1 MTHGTAAKR
10 AAREA
15 RSSPA
20 LRVLARGGYAAN
32 GVVHVLIG
40 MIVVAIALG
49 GKGESDQAGA
59 FKAIG
64 AAPLGFVA
72 LWALAILLAA
82 LGVWHAAN
90 GLIASRSSDVK
101 KWGVRISEWSQALVF
116 LALGAIAASV
126 ALGARPNADEAAEE
140 ASRGV
145 LNLPGGA
152 WLLGLTGIGIGVGG
166 IAFVVMGVRRS
177 FHSKVAIPESRAGT
191 LVTTLGVIGFVAKG
205 VALVVVGILLVIAA
219 ARVDPDTAAGLDGA
233 IRSLLDVFGGPFLVA
248 VVGAGFIAYGV
259 FCFFRARYAR
269 L

>member
-1 MTHGTAAKR
+1 MTHGAAAKR

-32 GVVHVLIG
+32 GVVHLLIG
-40 MIVVAIALG
+40 VIVVVIALG

-72 LWALAILLAA
+72 LWLLAALLAA

-90 GLIASRSSDVK
+90 GLITSRSSDVK
-101 KWGVRISEWSQALVF
+101 KWGVRISEWGQTLVF
-116 LALGAIAASV
+116 LALGVIAASV
-126 ALGARPNADEAAEE
+126 ALGARPDANETAQD

-152 WLLGLTGIGIGVGG
+152 WLLGLVGLGIGIGG

-177 FHSKVAIPESRAGT
+177 FHSKVAIPDGRTGA
-191 LVTTLGVIGFVAKG
+191 LITTLGVIGFVAKG

-219 ARVDPDTAAGLDGA
+219 VRVDADTAAGLDGA
-233 IRSLLDVFGGPFLVA
+233 IQSLLEVFGGPFLVA
-248 VVGAGFIAYGV
+248 LVGAGFIAYGV
-259 FCFFRARYAR
+259 FCLFRARYAR

>member
-1 MTHGTAAKR
+1 
-10 AAREA
+10 
-15 RSSPA
+15 
-20 LRVLARGGYAAN
+20 VLARGGYAAN

-40 MIVVAIALG
+40 AIVVAIALG

-72 LWALAILLAA
+72 LWVLAVLLAA
-82 LGVWHAAN
+82 LGAWHAAN
-90 GLIASRSSDVK
+90 GLIASRSSDVE

-152 WLLGLTGIGIGVGG
+152 WLLGLTGIGIGIGG
-166 IAFVVMGVRRS
+166 IAFVLMGVRRS
-177 FHSKVAIPESRAGT
+177 FHSKVAIPASRAGT
-191 LVTTLGVIGFVAKG
+191 FITTLGVIGFVAKG

-233 IRSLLDVFGGPFLVA
+233 IESLLDVFGGPFLVA